1 MPGKNRGAAIHL
13 AQLAAK
19 RLVEQGLKEVLG
31 LAGGFPLLS
40 MRSACHGGTVRRYR
54 ATGAARLQLGS
65 AMLNRRRGRL
75 CPPLPKMG
83 KGPIAV
89 VNGTEGEAVSYGA
102 AGGRW

>member
-40 MRSACHGGTVRRYR
+40 
-54 ATGAARLQLGS
+54 
-65 AMLNRRRGRL
+65 NPL
-75 CPPLPKMG
+75 C
-83 KGPIAV
+83 
-89 VNGTEGEAVSYGA
+89 
-102 AGGRW
+102 